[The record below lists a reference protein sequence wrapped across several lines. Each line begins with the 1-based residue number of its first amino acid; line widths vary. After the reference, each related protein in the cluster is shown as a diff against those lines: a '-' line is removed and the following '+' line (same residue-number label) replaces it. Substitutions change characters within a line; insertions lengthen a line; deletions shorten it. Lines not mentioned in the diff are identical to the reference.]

1 MNEATTAPPTA
12 AFELM
17 SRLANETP
25 NGRAREAALR
35 AAPLAIEKSTS
46 LVEYR
51 SSGELLIIDQFKSV
65 GDEERALHLA
75 NELGDRLSCTVLIS
89 GLASTGVKE
98 DAEPALAARG
108 VRVAV
113 GRLAQLTGY
122 LGNFAADLSTPS
134 GPVKLTQHLGM
145 AKQHFDLV
153 LDLTVPAHFRQE
165 TLPLGYYAP
174 GRDTMALTRALDEL
188 PDLMGEFEKPKYF
201 AYNPD
206 ICAHGG
212 SGLIGCRRCLDAC
225 PTLAIGSLGDSI
237 EVNPYLCQG
246 AGVCATACP
255 SGAITYAYPSTSDLL
270 DGLRAMLKA
279 YRQTGGRHAC
289 ILFHDREKSKALL
302 ERIAA
307 RLPEQVIPVEVE
319 EAGSVGLDT
328 WLATLAYGACQVAV
342 LGAGATPSVLNE
354 LRAQHAYA
362 TAILEGMGYPAEQ
375 LQLIDSEDDDAVLET
390 LAKLPEFSPPR
401 PAGFAGLDEKRTTIR
416 LAVDHLHAHAPAP
429 TAVAT
434 LPRGAPFGEIE
445 VDGSGCTLCMAC
457 ASICPHAALSDGGG
471 ELPQLLFDEWNCVQ
485 CGLCETACPE
495 DVITLVPRF
504 LYDAEMRRATRT
516 LNEAEPFC
524 CVSCGKPFATK
535 NMMAKMQAKL
545 KGHWMYQKAE
555 TRRRMEMC
563 DECRVKD
570 MLMQE
575 GGLMD
580 AHKEP

>member
-1 MNEATTAPPTA
+1 MNDATTAPPNA

-17 SRLANETP
+17 SGLASATQ
-25 NGRAREAALR
+25 NGRAREAALTG
-35 AAPLAIEKSTS
+35 APLAVEKSTS

-75 NELGDRLSCTVLIS
+75 KELSDRLSCTVLIS
-89 GLASTGVKE
+89 GLAATGVKQE
-98 DAEPALAARG
+98 AEPSLAARG
-108 VRVAV
+108 IRMAV

-122 LGNFAADLSTPS
+122 LGNFVADLSTAS
-134 GPVKLTQHLGM
+134 GQVNLAQHLGM

-153 LDLTVPAHFRQE
+153 LDLTVPPHLRQE

-174 GRDTMALTRALDEL
+174 GRDTMALTQALDEL

-201 AYNPD
+201 AYDPN
-206 ICAHGG
+206 ICAHGA

-225 PTLAIGSLGDSI
+225 PTLAISSLGDSI

-255 SGAITYAYPSTSDLL
+255 TGAITYAYPRTSDLL

-279 YRQTGGRHAC
+279 YREAGGQHAC
-289 ILFHDREKSKALL
+289 VLFHDRENSQALL
-302 ERIAA
+302 KRIAA
-307 RLPEQVIPVEVE
+307 RLPERVIPVEVE

-328 WLATLAYGACQVAV
+328 WLATLAYGASQVTV
-342 LGAGATPSVLNE
+342 LSAGATPSVLAE
-354 LRAQHAYA
+354 LSAQHAYA
-362 TAILEGMGYPAEQ
+362 TAILEGMGYPAQ
-375 LQLIDSEDDDAVLET
+375 RLKLIDSEDDDAVLE
-390 LAKLPEFSPPR
+390 KLNKSPEFSQPPA
-401 PAGFAGLDEKRTTIR
+401 AGFAGLDEKRTTIR
-416 LAVDHLHAHAPAP
+416 LAVDHLHTHAPAP

-434 LPRGAPFGEIE
+434 LPPGAPFGEIQ
-445 VDGSGCTLCMAC
+445 VDRSGCTLCMAC

-495 DVITLVPRF
+495 DVITRTPRF
-504 LYDAEMRRATRT
+504 LYDVDMRRTTRT
-516 LNEAEPFC
+516 LNEEEPFC
-524 CVSCGKPFATK
+524 CVACGKPFATK
-535 NMMAKMQAKL
+535 QMMAKMQEKL
-545 KGHWMYQKAE
+545 KGHWMYQNPEA
-555 TRRRMEMC
+555 RRRMEMC
-563 DECRVKD
+563 EECRVKD
-570 MLMQE
+570 MLMHE
-575 GGLMD
+575 GGLVD

>member
-1 MNEATTAPPTA
+1 MNEATTTPPGAPSDWMNRFASDTQ
-12 AFELM
+12 
-17 SRLANETP
+17 

-35 AAPLAIEKSTS
+35 AAPLAVEKSTS

-75 NELGDRLSCTVLIS
+75 KKLSDKLSCTVLIS
-89 GLASTGVKE
+89 GLAATGVKE
-98 DAEPALAARG
+98 EAEPALAARD

-113 GRLAQLTGY
+113 GRLDQLTGY
-122 LGNFAADLSTPS
+122 LGNFVAQLSTPS
-134 GPVKLTQHLGM
+134 GQVELTQHLGM
-145 AKQHFDLV
+145 TKQHFDLV
-153 LDLTVPAHFRQE
+153 LDLTVPPHFRQE

-174 GRDTMALTRALDEL
+174 GRDTTALTRALDEL

-201 AYNPD
+201 AYDPD

-225 PTLAIGSLGDSI
+225 PTLAISSLGNSI

-255 SGAITYAYPSTSDLL
+255 TGAITYVYPSTSDLL

-279 YRQTGGRHAC
+279 YREAGGQHAC
-289 ILFHDREKSKALL
+289 ILFHDREKSQALL

-307 RLPEQVIPVEVE
+307 RLPERVIPVEVE

-328 WLATLAYGACQVAV
+328 WLATLAYGASQVAV
-342 LGAGATPSVLNE
+342 LSAGATPSVLDE
-354 LRAQHAYA
+354 LRAQHVYA

-375 LQLIDSEDDDAVLET
+375 LQLIDSEDGDVVLET
-390 LAKLPEFSPPR
+390 LGRLPEFSQSR

-416 LAVDHLHAHAPAP
+416 LAVDYLHAHAPTP

-434 LPRGAPFGEIE
+434 LPRGAPFGEIQ
-445 VDGSGCTLCMAC
+445 VDRVGCTLCMAC

-495 DVITLVPRF
+495 DVITRVPRF
-504 LYDAEMRRATRT
+504 LYDAEMRRTTRT
-516 LNEAEPFC
+516 LNEEEPFC
-524 CVSCGKPFATK
+524 CVTCGKPFATK
-535 NMMAKMQAKL
+535 NMMAKMQEKL
-545 KGHWMYQKAE
+545 KGHWMYQNPE

-575 GGLMD
+575 GGLVD

>member
-1 MNEATTAPPTA
+1 MNEATTAPPNT

-17 SRLANETP
+17 SRLANERQ
-25 NGRAREAALR
+25 NGRARKAALR
-35 AAPLAIEKSTS
+35 AAPLAVEKSTS

-65 GDEERALHLA
+65 GDEERALNLA
-75 NELGDRLSCTVLIS
+75 KELSDKLSCTVLIS
-89 GLASTGVKE
+89 GLAATGVKE
-98 DAEPALAARG
+98 EAEPALAARG

-122 LGNFAADLSTPS
+122 LGNFVADLSTPS
-134 GPVKLTQHLGM
+134 GQVKLTQHLGM
-145 AKQHFDLV
+145 GKQHFDLV
-153 LDLTVPAHFRQE
+153 LDLTIPPNFRQE

-174 GRDTMALTRALDEL
+174 GRDTMALTRAVDEL
-188 PDLMGEFEKPKYF
+188 PGLMGEFEKPKYF

-206 ICAHGG
+206 ICAHGS

-225 PTLAIGSLGDSI
+225 PTLAISSLGDSI

-255 SGAITYAYPSTSDLL
+255 TGAITYAYPSTSDLL

-279 YRQTGGRHAC
+279 YREAGGQHAC
-289 ILFHDREKSKALL
+289 ILFHDREKSQALL

-307 RLPEQVIPVEVE
+307 RLPEQVIPVELE

-328 WLATLAYGACQVAV
+328 WLATLAYGASQVVV
-342 LGAGATPSVLNE
+342 LSQGATPSVLDE
-354 LRAQHAYA
+354 LGAQHAYA

-375 LQLIDSEDDDAVLET
+375 LQLIDTEDDDAVLERLGK
-390 LAKLPEFSPPR
+390 LAELSQPP

-429 TAVAT
+429 TAVAA
-434 LPRGAPFGEIE
+434 LPLGAPFGEIQ
-445 VDGSGCTLCMAC
+445 VDRSGCTLCMAC
-457 ASICPHAALSDGGG
+457 ASICPHAALSDGG

-495 DVITLVPRF
+495 DVITRAPRF
-504 LYDAEMRRATRT
+504 LYDQEMRRATRT
-516 LNEAEPFC
+516 LNEEEPFC

-535 NMMAKMQAKL
+535 SMITKMRAKL
-545 KGHWMYQKAE
+545 KGHWMYQKPE

-570 MLMQE
+570 MLMHE